1 MKPIVDRL
9 EETYGGEFKIVR
21 IDIDRPAG
29 VRLAREYGLVGQPG
43 YIFFDSADEEVRRM
57 AGPQP
62 FDVMA
67 QEIERLL
74 PE

>member
-1 MKPIVDRL
+1 MDRL
-9 EETYGGEFKIVR
+9 EETYGDELTIVR
-21 IDIDRPAG
+21 VDIDRPAG
-29 VRLAREYGLVGQPG
+29 EKLAREYGLVGQPS

-57 AGPQP
+57 AGPRP